1 MNILW
6 ILLAV
11 LAVPVLW
18 VIFAYNQLI
27 KGRMRTKEAWSD
39 IQAQLK
45 RRRNLI
51 PNLVDTVEGYMEH
64 EKEVLTKITEARSK
78 AQQAE
83 DVKKQEEAENMLS
96 ESLKSLFAV
105 AEDYPDLK
113 ADENFRELQREITD
127 TENKILSARRFYN
140 NNVRDYNI
148 LIESFPSNIIA
159 NLFSFKKEDLFEI
172 ENPEE
177 AEPVDVEF

>member
-1 MNILW
+1 MSILW
-6 ILLAV
+6 IIAV
-11 LAVPVLW
+11 IVAVPVLW
-18 VIFAYNQLI
+18 AIFAYNQLI
-27 KGRMRTKEAWSD
+27 KGRMRTREAWSD
-39 IQAQLK
+39 IRAQLK

-51 PNLVDTVEGYMEH
+51 PNLVDTVKGYMEH
-64 EKEVLTKITEARSK
+64 EKEVLTKITEARSQ

-83 DVKKQEEAENMLS
+83 NVKEQEKAENMLS
-96 ESLKSLFAV
+96 ETLKSLFAV

-148 LIESFPSNIIA
+148 LIESFPSKVIA
-159 NLFSFKKEDLFEI
+159 NLFNFEKEDLFEI

>member
-1 MNILW
+1 MTILW
-6 ILLAV
+6 IILAIIALPIIWGV
-11 LAVPVLW
+11 
-18 VIFAYNQLI
+18 FAYNQLVQA
-27 KGRMRTKEAWSD
+27 RMRTKEAWSD
-39 IQAQLK
+39 IRVQLK

-51 PNLVDTVEGYMEH
+51 PNLVDTVKGYMEH
-64 EKEVLTKITEARSK
+64 EENVLTKITEARSK

-83 DVKKQEEAENMLS
+83 EVKKQEEAENMLS

-113 ADENFRELQREITD
+113 ADKNFRDLQREITD

-148 LIESFPSNIIA
+148 LIERFPSNIIA
-159 NLFSFKKEDLFEI
+159 NFFNFAKEDLFEI
-172 ENPEE
+172 ENPED
-177 AEPVDVEF
+177 AEPIDVKF